1 MTKMRNKNCKKKVA
15 DDSVY
20 YSAAEF
26 DKIEFTF
33 LLGYTLLAGMLTV
46 EGFKW
51 VGTGACFQLYRNE
64 KMEFKAIF
72 NLQNYADNV

>member
-1 MTKMRNKNCKKKVA
+1 MQKESCRN
-15 DDSVY
+15 DSVY

-33 LLGYTLLAGMLTV
+33 LLGYTPLAGMLTV

-51 VGTGACFQLYRNE
+51 VGTGAFYQLYRNE

-72 NLQNYADNV
+72 LNLQNYADNV